1 MKLRAKMQLLKLR
14 TKIQLFTSLFMLVL
28 VLLVNTSIYFL
39 FYKIAAD
46 SDLEQMAVQMDALT
60 ETLADNPDISNEE
73 AKMLIKAYLPT
84 NGMIRVID
92 ENDRPFILQTKSGA
106 YETLPWEYVTTESKT
121 IETQANGPDVAII
134 TRPVIW
140 NNGEIV
146 TVQLSNHLNHLE
158 ETMKTLFYVLIV
170 AGAIMLIPSIIAGT
184 LLGRFLLNPIQKLI
198 QTMKDNTKHAKW
210 QKINLEN
217 RSKDELYE
225 MEMTFNEMIDYL
237 RDNFEKQEIFVSNAS
252 HELKTPI
259 QIVKSYAQLLE
270 RRGMENPELLQES
283 IEAIDSE
290 ADRMKKLVEQL
301 LSLAKNRQAQ
311 EMNRVD
317 LGELT
322 EETVETFEKAYAR
335 KINFQQNADD
345 LMVYGNRDQLE
356 QVIYILIENAIKYS
370 NDKINVS
377 ASKLNDDVIIQVK
390 DHGQGIHEDEQKRI
404 FDRFYRVDKA
414 RSRETGGTGLGL
426 AIAKV
431 ITEEHHGEVSV
442 SSKVGEGSTFTLCL
456 PYRE

>member
-322 EETVETFEKAYAR
+322 EETVETFERAYAR

>member
-1 MKLRAKMQLLKLR
+1 MKLR

>member
-106 YETLPWEYVTTESKT
+106 YESLPWEYVTTESKT

-311 EMNRVD
+311 EMNCVD

>member
-1 MKLRAKMQLLKLR
+1 MKLR

-322 EETVETFEKAYAR
+322 EVTVATFEKAYTR

-345 LMVYGNRDQLE
+345 LMVHGNRDQLE

>member
-1 MKLRAKMQLLKLR
+1 MKLR

-73 AKMLIKAYLPT
+73 AKRLIKAYLPT

>member
-106 YETLPWEYVTTESKT
+106 YVTLPWEYVTTESKT

-311 EMNRVD
+311 EMNCVD

>member
-170 AGAIMLIPSIIAGT
+170 FI
-184 LLGRFLLNPIQKLI
+184 
-198 QTMKDNTKHAKW
+198 
-210 QKINLEN
+210 
-217 RSKDELYE
+217 
-225 MEMTFNEMIDYL
+225 
-237 RDNFEKQEIFVSNAS
+237 
-252 HELKTPI
+252 
-259 QIVKSYAQLLE
+259 
-270 RRGMENPELLQES
+270 
-283 IEAIDSE
+283 
-290 ADRMKKLVEQL
+290 
-301 LSLAKNRQAQ
+301 
-311 EMNRVD
+311 
-317 LGELT
+317 
-322 EETVETFEKAYAR
+322 
-335 KINFQQNADD
+335 
-345 LMVYGNRDQLE
+345 
-356 QVIYILIENAIKYS
+356 
-370 NDKINVS
+370 
-377 ASKLNDDVIIQVK
+377 
-390 DHGQGIHEDEQKRI
+390 
-404 FDRFYRVDKA
+404 
-414 RSRETGGTGLGL
+414 
-426 AIAKV
+426 
-431 ITEEHHGEVSV
+431 
-442 SSKVGEGSTFTLCL
+442 
-456 PYRE
+456 

>member
-1 MKLRAKMQLLKLR
+1 MKLR

-60 ETLADNPDISNEE
+60 ETLADNPDISNDE

>member
-1 MKLRAKMQLLKLR
+1 MKLLEKMQLLKLR

-46 SDLEQMAVQMDALT
+46 SDLDQMAVQMNTLT

-73 AKMLIKAYLPT
+73 AKRLIKAYLPT

-92 ENDRPFILQTKSGA
+92 ENDRPFIQQTKSRA
-106 YETLPWEYVTTESKT
+106 YETLPWEYVTTEKKT
-121 IETQANGPDVAII
+121 IETQENGPDIAII

>member
-1 MKLRAKMQLLKLR
+1 MKLRTKIKLLKLR
-14 TKIQLFTSLFMLVL
+14 TKIQLFSSIFMLVL

-46 SDLEQMAVQMDALT
+46 SELDQLAVQMDALT
-60 ETLADNPDISNEE
+60 EALADNPDITNEE
-73 AKMLIKAYLPT
+73 AKNLIKAYLPT

-92 ENDRPFILQTKSGA
+92 ENDREIILQTKDGS
-106 YETLPWEYVTTESKT
+106 YRTLPWEYVTAEEKT
-121 IETQANGPDVAII
+121 IDSQLNGPDIAII

-146 TVQLSNHLNHLE
+146 TVQLSNHLNYLQ

-210 QKINLEN
+210 QKIDLEN

-322 EETVETFEKAYAR
+322 EETVETFEKAYTR
-335 KINFQQNADD
+335 EINFQQNADD
-345 LMVYGNRDQLE
+345 LIVHGNRDQLE

-370 NDKINVS
+370 DEKINVS
-377 ASKLNDDVIIQVK
+377 ASKINDDVIIQVK
-390 DHGQGIHEDEQKRI
+390 DHGQGIREDELERI

>member
-1 MKLRAKMQLLKLR
+1 MKLR

-46 SDLEQMAVQMDALT
+46 SDLEQIVVQMDALT

-311 EMNRVD
+311 EMNCVD

>member
-1 MKLRAKMQLLKLR
+1 MKLR

-311 EMNRVD
+311 EMNCVD

>member
-1 MKLRAKMQLLKLR
+1 
-14 TKIQLFTSLFMLVL
+14 MLVL

-311 EMNRVD
+311 EMNCVD

>member
-1 MKLRAKMQLLKLR
+1 MKLR

-73 AKMLIKAYLPT
+73 AKRLIKAYLPT

-146 TVQLSNHLNHLE
+146 TVQLSNNLNHLE

-322 EETVETFEKAYAR
+322 EETVETFERAYAR

>member
-311 EMNRVD
+311 EMNCVD

>member
-1 MKLRAKMQLLKLR
+1 
-14 TKIQLFTSLFMLVL
+14 
-28 VLLVNTSIYFL
+28 
-39 FYKIAAD
+39 
-46 SDLEQMAVQMDALT
+46 
-60 ETLADNPDISNEE
+60 
-73 AKMLIKAYLPT
+73 
-84 NGMIRVID
+84 MIRVID

-345 LMVYGNRDQLE
+345 LMVYGNRINLNKLF
-356 QVIYILIENAIKYS
+356 IY
-370 NDKINVS
+370 
-377 ASKLNDDVIIQVK
+377 
-390 DHGQGIHEDEQKRI
+390 
-404 FDRFYRVDKA
+404 
-414 RSRETGGTGLGL
+414 
-426 AIAKV
+426 
-431 ITEEHHGEVSV
+431 
-442 SSKVGEGSTFTLCL
+442 SSKMQ
-456 PYRE
+456 

>member
-1 MKLRAKMQLLKLR
+1 
-14 TKIQLFTSLFMLVL
+14 MLVL

-106 YETLPWEYVTTESKT
+106 YESLPWEYVTTESKT

-311 EMNRVD
+311 EMNCVD

>member
-1 MKLRAKMQLLKLR
+1 MKLR

-92 ENDRPFILQTKSGA
+92 ENDRPFILQTKYGA
-106 YETLPWEYVTTESKT
+106 YESLPWEYVTTESKT

-301 LSLAKNRQAQ
+301 LSLSKNRQAQ

-322 EETVETFEKAYAR
+322 EETVETFERAYAR

>member
-1 MKLRAKMQLLKLR
+1 
-14 TKIQLFTSLFMLVL
+14 MLVL